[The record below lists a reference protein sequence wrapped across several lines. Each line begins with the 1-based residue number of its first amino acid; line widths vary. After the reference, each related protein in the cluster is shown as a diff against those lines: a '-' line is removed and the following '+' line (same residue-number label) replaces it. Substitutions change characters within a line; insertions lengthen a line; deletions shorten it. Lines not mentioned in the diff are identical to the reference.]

1 MLHEYWHLLWHLSN
15 APAAA
20 ECKEGRNSTQLG
32 RQDCWKWSEKE
43 KGERCKTKYL
53 NYKSYFI
60 THIFLR
66 VRFTHPWWTIT
77 CTLYHTYQQSWT
89 SSSATHS
96 KGTSQAKCSTCP
108 SHFVYFDCFLI
119 SSVCIITY
127 SCLAGIYYIILKMS
141 WVTSVRVA

>member
-1 MLHEYWHLLWHLSN
+1 MSIGTCYGTSVMHQLQLN
-15 APAAA
+15 VRKA
-20 ECKEGRNSTQLG
+20 EIPHNWAGKTAGNGVKKR
-32 RQDCWKWSEKE
+32 R
-43 KGERCKTKYL
+43 ERCKNKYL

-96 KGTSQAKCSTCP
+96 KGTTQAKCSTCP

-141 WVTSVRVA
+141 WVTSLRVA